1 MASIRFM
8 LEKLFGRE
16 KKHPGWMAMSF
27 IPEGL
32 CLAHVQRV
40 TDAKPVVTVCG
51 VAADEG
57 MNPKMLEKTA
67 REMRLSH
74 YHCSTLLV
82 PHEYQMLVVEAPNVP
97 PLELKTAMRWRIK
110 DLLDFHIDD
119 ATIDVMD
126 IPPDKNGGARA
137 HSMYAVAARNSAIER
152 RVKLFDAAK
161 VPLEVI
167 DIPELA
173 QRNIAARLEEA
184 GRGLALISFNDDGG
198 LLTVTYGGELY
209 LARHLDIGWQ
219 QLLRGEAESRETHF
233 ERITLELQ
241 RSLDN
246 IERQFP
252 FISISRLWIAF
263 MPAAEALRAYLVNNL
278 SVSVSVLDLNDVFDF
293 SQVPAVG
300 ALNNQTRFF
309 LTLGASLRHEERAL

>member
-1 MASIRFM
+1 M
-8 LEKLFGRE
+8 LEKMFGKQ
-16 KKHPGWMAMSF
+16 KKQPGWMALSF

-32 CLAHVQRV
+32 CMAHVQPAA
-40 TDAKPVVTVCG
+40 DGKPLVTVCG
-51 VAADEG
+51 VTADEG
-57 MNPKMLEKTA
+57 MNPQLLEKTA
-67 REMRLSH
+67 KTMQLAR
-74 YHCSTLLV
+74 YHCSTLLA

-126 IPPDKNGGARA
+126 IPPDKSGSSRA

-152 RVKLFDAAK
+152 RVKTFDSAK
-161 VPLEVI
+161 IPLEVI
-167 DIPELA
+167 DIPEMA
-173 QRNIAARLEEA
+173 QRNIAARLEES
-184 GRGLALISFNDDGG
+184 GRGLALISFSEDAG
-198 LLTVTYGGELY
+198 LLTVTYQGELY

-219 QLLRGEAESRETHF
+219 QLVAGDHDAKQAHF
-233 ERITLELQ
+233 DRITLELQ

-252 FISISRLWIAF
+252 FISISRLHIAY
-263 MPAAEALRAYLVNNL
+263 MPAAEALRAYLANNL
-278 SVSVSVLDLNDVFDF
+278 SVATSILDLNDVFDF
-293 SQVPAVG
+293 SRVPAVG
-300 ALNNQTRFF
+300 ALNNQVRFF